1 MSDLITSWLRTVVP
15 GIWAALIGG
24 LTTWASV
31 HAPWLLG
38 ALGSLGIDLS
48 SPAATAFVIAL
59 TLAAWYAVWRRLE
72 PHMPDWLT
80 RVVLGS
86 AKAPMYLNTIRDGAP
101 LVAGRVLPDAEAS
114 TDITEGR

>member
-24 LTTWASV
+24 LTGWASV

-59 TLAAWYAVWRRLE
+59 TLAGWYAVWRRLE
-72 PHMPDWLT
+72 PHVPDWLT
-80 RVVLGS
+80 RIVLGS
-86 AKAPMYLNTIRDGAP
+86 AKAPMYDGGP
-101 LVAGRVLPDAEAS
+101 IVAGRVLPDAEAS
-114 TDITEGR
+114 TDTIEGR